1 MDPFGPPPLIFS
13 LVPIF
18 IGVVAIIVVGGILY
32 SIIKGVSEWSYNNGQ
47 PVLTS
52 PARVVAKRTD
62 VSSRRHMGTSNH
74 FHSHTDT
81 TYYVTFELASGE
93 RREIR
98 LNGSEYGQ
106 LVEGDEGDF
115 TYQGTRYHGFVRRH

>member
-1 MDPFGPPPLIFS
+1 MDPFVV
-13 LVPIF
+13 VPIF
-18 IGVVAIIVVGGILY
+18 IAVIGVIVVVGILTA
-32 SIIKGVSEWSYNNGQ
+32 IVKGIGEWSYNNGQ

-52 PARVVAKRTD
+52 RARVVAKRAD
-62 VSSRRHMGTSNH
+62 VSSRRHHGTDSH
-74 FHSHTDT
+74 FHNHTDT

-106 LVEGDEGDF
+106 LAEGDEGDF
-115 TYQGTRYHGFVRRH
+115 TYQGTRYHGFVRSH